1 MDKEKRATRWDLYRT
16 IRELRK
22 ENERLEKQVMELA
35 EELAKRD
42 KIIATLRGEKDV

>member
-1 MDKEKRATRWDLYRT
+1 MDKRPTRWDLNRI

-22 ENERLEKQVMELA
+22 ENERLEAQVMELA

-42 KIIATLRGEKDV
+42 EIIASSPEEKDV

>member
-1 MDKEKRATRWDLYRT
+1 MDKRPTRWDLNRT

-22 ENERLEKQVMELA
+22 ENERLEKQVMELV

-42 KIIATLRGEKDV
+42 ETIARFKGGKNV

>member
-1 MDKEKRATRWDLYRT
+1 VDKEKRATRWDLYRT

-22 ENERLEKQVMELA
+22 ENESLEAQVMLLV

-42 KIIATLRGEKDV
+42 KTIATLRGEKNV

>member
-1 MDKEKRATRWDLYRT
+1 MDKRPTRWDLNRT

-42 KIIATLRGEKDV
+42 KTIATLKGEAHV

>member
-1 MDKEKRATRWDLYRT
+1 MDKRPTRWDLNRT

-22 ENERLEKQVMELA
+22 ENERLEKQVMELV

-42 KIIATLRGEKDV
+42 KIIAELKSRV